1 MLVLLLLLMVVVMLM
16 KVVVVANV
24 GIGKRATIAL
34 HGSMAIIDNIT
45 IVAGRVLLVMSYCGR
60 VPTVVDIVQQIR
72 RRHSFTVL
80 VLVLRVHCV

>member
-45 IVAGRVLLVMSYCGR
+45 
-60 VPTVVDIVQQIR
+60 TVGTRPQ
-72 RRHSFTVL
+72 
-80 VLVLRVHCV
+80 